1 MLLQMP
7 SQAARAA
14 PLPTSEP
21 RPVEARYR
29 DNLPRHLI
37 GVARHLQSR
46 VMRALV
52 DELGYSGLR
61 LSFGP
66 FTTLIREHGRSLSA
80 IATELG
86 ISKQAASQLANALER
101 SGYIERRSSPDDRR
115 SKVAV
120 LTSAGT
126 ALVDAGDRLIFALDA
141 EYAKRVGEPAYRRF
155 TRALGELHAGLG
167 LPSGAAPAAGET
179 RSAGV
184 LPLVTERVQR
194 ELMDATISRGHPGLK
209 MSHGQV
215 LPLIG
220 PDGGR
225 IREMARVQQVSRQA
239 ISAISQELEELGYL
253 RRAPDPAD
261 GRGVVLELT
270 AAGRGLI
277 ADSVA
282 AADALESSFQDILGG
297 DAFASLRDVARDLYD
312 AFHLEEKIFEAGPTD
327 IEQLA
332 RRLRQE
338 LCSGDAARLAELL
351 KPRSRRRTK

>member
-1 MLLQMP
+1 MP
-7 SQAARAA
+7 PQAASVASQPAA
-14 PLPTSEP
+14 DLGS
-21 RPVEARYR
+21 VEARYR

-46 VMRALV
+46 VMRSLV
-52 DELGYSGLR
+52 DEFGYASLR

-66 FTTLIREHGRSLSA
+66 FITLIRERGLALSVLA
-80 IATELG
+80 RELG
-86 ISKQAASQLANALER
+86 ISKQATSQLANTLER
-101 SGYIERRSSPDDRR
+101 SGYIERRSSPDDGR

-120 LTSAGT
+120 LTPAGRT
-126 ALVDAGDRLIFALDA
+126 LVATGDRLIFEIDA
-141 EYAKRVGEPAYRRF
+141 EYARRVGEPAYRRF

-184 LPLVTERVQR
+184 LPLVTERMQR
-194 ELMDATISRGHPGLK
+194 ELMEATIARGHPGLK

-220 PDGGR
+220 PHGGR
-225 IREMARVQQVSRQA
+225 IQEMARIQQVSRQA
-239 ISAISQELEELGYL
+239 ISAVSQELEELGYL
-253 RRAPDPAD
+253 RRAPDPVD

-270 AAGRGLI
+270 SAGQALM

-282 AADALESSFQDILGG
+282 AVDALESAFESILGR
-297 DAFASLRDVARDLYD
+297 DAHESLQGVARDLYR
-312 AFHLEEKIFEAGPTD
+312 ALHLEEKIFESEPRD

-332 RRLRQE
+332 QRLRQE
-338 LCSGDAARLAELL
+338 LGSGDAARLAELL
-351 KPRSRRRTK
+351 NPQARRGTT